1 MISASHR
8 GSGPLRLAGLPGLGA
23 GAACFTAGCT
33 CTAQLVRQ
41 QCYLGRHAERQ

>member
-8 GSGPLRLAGLPGLGA
+8 GSGPLRLPGLGA
-23 GAACFTAGCT
+23 GAACFTAGCI

-41 QCYLGRHAERQ
+41 QCYPGRHAERQ